1 MDNGVLTKKILSYI
15 ENSPD
20 KRLTLETMAEDLHY
34 SKFYLAR
41 VFRQDTGLTL
51 YRYIRGRRLDKAAEK
66 LVTTGR
72 PIVEI
77 ALEAGYGSQQAFTSA
92 FRPAYQC
99 TPQEYR
105 KRGIFIP
112 RQSGPEIQM
121 CGPRTFVVARGGE
134 LAA

>member
-15 ENSPD
+15 ENSLD

-34 SKFYLAR
+34 SKFDLAR

-77 ALEAGYGSQQAFTSA
+77 ALEAGYGSQQAFRSEE
-92 FRPAYQC
+92 RRVGKEC
-99 TPQEYR
+99 R
-105 KRGIFIP
+105 
-112 RQSGPEIQM
+112 
-121 CGPRTFVVARGGE
+121 
-134 LAA
+134 L